1 MSIFLSPIRLV
12 CAKEITNTNAK
23 FSRGTIMARTIF
35 SVIAGNL
42 SWTILWLT
50 FNAILATINPQ
61 IGDGNTPISS
71 IPLLLLILGYSV
83 IISIVAGYITALI
96 ATHNQLK
103 HVLAL
108 GILQLSMGIF
118 FQSQAWHLLPIW
130 YHLSFLALLIPG
142 NIFGGQLRV
151 K

>member
-1 MSIFLSPIRLV
+1 MSIFLSPIRLA
-12 CAKEITNTNAK
+12 CAKEIINTK
-23 FSRGTIMARTIF
+23 FSRSTIMVRTIF
-35 SVIAGNL
+35 SIIAGNI

-50 FNAILATINPQ
+50 FNTILTTITPK
-61 IGDGNTPISS
+61 IGDGSTPISS
-71 IPLLLLILGYSV
+71 IPLLLLLLVYSV
-83 IISIVAGYITALI
+83 IISIITGYITASV

-103 HVLAL
+103 HVFAL

-130 YHLSFLALLIPG
+130 YHLSFLALLIPC
-142 NIFGGQLRV
+142 NIFGGWWRM